1 MPNCALL
8 TISDRDGWFI
18 DDDLVHEPLRAL
30 GWDVHDVPW
39 TETVDW
45 NQFDVVVIRS
55 PWDYQ
60 LDPSRFFDV
69 LESIDKSS
77 ATLFNSLN
85 TVRWNINK
93 SYLFDLEKRGIE
105 IIPTYQFSSVTIA
118 DLREAEKQLSSEN
131 WIMKPI
137 VGANADDT
145 FRIRRG
151 TGDAELCELCSLFKN
166 MDCLVQPFMEQVP
179 IEGEFSVIFFDGNAS
194 HSVVKRVRKGDFR
207 VQEEHGGS
215 VRPLLNPEPALV
227 AAAEKTMSVLDE
239 VPLYARVDLVRTPEN
254 RFALMELELIEP
266 SLYFRF
272 AQQAA
277 GEFAK
282 VVHRRFGS

>member
-1 MPNCALL
+1 MPVCAFL
-8 TISDRDGWFI
+8 TLADRDGWFI
-18 DDDLVHEPLRAL
+18 DDDLVHEPLKSL
-30 GWDVHDVPW
+30 GWDVQDVPW
-39 TETVDW
+39 TDSVDW

-60 LDPSRFFDV
+60 QDPARFFEV
-69 LESIDKSS
+69 LETIENSS
-77 ATLFNSLN
+77 ATLLNSLD
-85 TVRWNINK
+85 TVRWNVNK

-105 IIPTYQFSSVTIA
+105 IIPTWRFSMVTA
-118 DLREAEKQLSSEN
+118 GDLREVESRFSAED

-151 TGDAELCELCSLFKN
+151 TSDAELQQLCSQYTD
-166 MDCLVQPFMEQVP
+166 MECLVQPFMEQVP
-179 IEGEFSVIFFDGNAS
+179 IEGEFSLIFFDGKLS

-215 VRPLLNPEPALV
+215 VRPLARPEPALV
-227 AAAEKTMSVLDE
+227 TAAEKTMSVLDE

-272 AQQAA
+272 AAQSPDA
-277 GEFAK
+277 FAK
-282 VVHRRFGS
+282 VIESRFA

>member
-1 MPNCALL
+1 MPFCAFL
-8 TISDRDGWFI
+8 TLADRDGWFI
-18 DDDLVHEPLRAL
+18 DDDLVHEPLKSL
-30 GWDVHDVPW
+30 GWDVQDVPW
-39 TETVDW
+39 TDSVDW

-60 LDPSRFFDV
+60 QDPARFFEV
-69 LESIDKSS
+69 LETIDKSS
-77 ATLFNSLN
+77 ATLLNSLD
-85 TVRWNINK
+85 TVRWNVHK
-93 SYLFDLEKRGIE
+93 SYLFELEKRGIE
-105 IIPTYQFSSVTIA
+105 IIPTWRFSNVTVEN
-118 DLREAEKQLSSEN
+118 LREAESRFSADA

-145 FRIRRG
+145 FRIRRD
-151 TGDAELCELCSLFKN
+151 TSDLELQKLCSLYN
-166 MDCLVQPFMEQVP
+166 DMECLVQPFMEHVP
-179 IEGEFSVIFFDGNAS
+179 IEGEFSMIFFDGKLS

-215 VRPLLNPEPALV
+215 VRPLAKPEPALV

-239 VPLYARVDLVRTPEN
+239 VPLYARVDMVRTPEN

-272 AQQAA
+272 AQSAA
-277 GEFAK
+277 ERFARVIK
-282 VVHRRFGS
+282 NRFG